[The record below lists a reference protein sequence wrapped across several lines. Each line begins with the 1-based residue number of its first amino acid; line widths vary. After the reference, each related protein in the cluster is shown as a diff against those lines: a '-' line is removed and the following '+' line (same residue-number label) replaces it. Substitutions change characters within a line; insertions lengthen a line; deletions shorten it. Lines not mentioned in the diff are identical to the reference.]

1 MLTRYELKLPKA
13 VYSGENVMENLTK
26 IVKGLKKV
34 ALFTDKSLLQF
45 GLADGAIAA
54 IKAAGAEV
62 EIFSDLKAEPTY
74 EQVQAVVDA
83 YRKSQAEMIV
93 GLGGGSVIDAT
104 KLTSLL
110 AGCDVTVKQLLD
122 NPLAAKRHVP
132 TVMIPSTAGTGAEA
146 SPIGVVAV
154 PEKELKVGIVNPDMI
169 PDTVILDA
177 NLIKNLPRKIA
188 AATGLDALAHA
199 VECYTSKK
207 ANPFSDTFAL
217 EALDII
223 INNLEKAVD
232 DPNAFEQKTK
242 MFIAAFYAGIALTA
256 SGVTGVHALSYPL
269 GGKYHIAHGV
279 SNAILLVPVM
289 KFNEPVIRGRLAQ
302 AYDRVCHDEKKLTT
316 DQEKSAWMIA
326 KMDSMVKHLDIPTSL
341 KEFGV
346 KDEDI
351 DGLVSAGM
359 EVTRLL
365 VNNMREIT
373 PEAARSIYLQ
383 IM

>member
-373 PEAARSIYLQ
+373 PEAARSIYLE